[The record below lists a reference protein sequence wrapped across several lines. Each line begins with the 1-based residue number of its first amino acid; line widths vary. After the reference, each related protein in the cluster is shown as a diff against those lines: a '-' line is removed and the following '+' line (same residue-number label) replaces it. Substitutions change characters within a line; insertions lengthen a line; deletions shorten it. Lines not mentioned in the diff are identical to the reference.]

1 MTFVYIMSKSIE
13 SLKISHIQLLVIE
26 ILYNFYI
33 VNSLNIVKNLDFL
46 YIILTIEL
54 GVLAWLNRSVNINVW
69 RKR

>member
-1 MTFVYIMSKSIE
+1 MSKSIE

-26 ILYNFYI
+26 ILYDFYI

-54 GVLAWLNRSVNINVW
+54 GVLACLNRSVNINVW